1 MKRSGKSGAKEAFRK
16 LKPKTVSWW
25 KNKAWHVFS
34 KWIQQRDGYMCITCG
49 KAGSGSFMHAG
60 HYITRRCNNTMFD
73 ERNAHAQCMNCNLWG
88 YGNMGTYTLKMI
100 EMYGP
105 GIIKELTE
113 KSKVIHQFTIQEL
126 QDIIKRYG

>member
-1 MKRSGKSGAKEAFRK
+1 
-16 LKPKTVSWW
+16 
-25 KNKAWHVFS
+25 
-34 KWIQQRDGYMCITCG
+34 
-49 KAGSGSFMHAG
+49 
-60 HYITRRCNNTMFD
+60 MFD